1 MKKYFIAVILV
12 AVFLSLISCA
22 PTMRL
27 LAKKILIDDTHNNAN
42 NFDGYGKDVFYET
55 LIKELK
61 EGYHTLHFTSDAGF
75 APDGYDVL
83 MLPAPFNSYSASE
96 RNKIYN
102 FLNGGGT
109 LVAMGEHGGFTNNVP
124 INTLLN
130 SLGVDI
136 QFMTNTI
143 YDNTNYYD
151 NVFEPIIS
159 EFLDHPTTN
168 FLDSI
173 VLFAACSLDV
183 FGNASTVA
191 ESSTLFTPEIFESE
205 NLNSFVSSYSDEFLN
220 EPQVTVAVPI
230 IAVDTVGTGKV
241 IAIPDTNLFA
251 NDVYDGTPYI
261 DVHDNFQLFYNIL
274 FW

>member
-1 MKKYFIAVILV
+1 MKKYFIAVVLV

-27 LAKKILIDDTHNNAN
+27 LAKKILIDNTHNNVS

-55 LIKELK
+55 LIEEIE
-61 EGYHTLHFTSDAGF
+61 EGYHTLNFTSDVGF
-75 APDGYDVL
+75 VLEGYDVVI
-83 MLPAPFNSYSASE
+83 LPAPFTSYLVSE

-102 FLNGGGT
+102 FLNNGGT

-124 INTLLN
+124 LNTLLV

-136 QFMTNTI
+136 QFMSNTI
-143 YDNTNYYD
+143 NDNTNYY
-151 NVFEPIIS
+151 NYTTNPIIS
-159 EFLDHPTTN
+159 ELLDHPTTSYI
-168 FLDSI
+168 DSI

-183 FGNASTVA
+183 FGNASVVA
-191 ESSTLFTPEIFESE
+191 ESTTLSAPETFLEE
-205 NLNSFVSSYSDEFLN
+205 NLGSAVPSLIQDLLI
-220 EPQVTVAVPI
+220 EPQVSIAVPI
-230 IAVDTVGTGKV
+230 VAVDNVGIGKV

-251 NDVYDGTPYI
+251 NNVYDGTPYI
-261 DVHDNFQLFYNIL
+261 DVHDNFQFFYNIL

>member
-1 MKKYFIAVILV
+1 MKKYLIAAVLVI
-12 AVFLSLISCA
+12 VFLSLISCA

-27 LAKKILIDDTHNNAN
+27 LARKILIDNTHYNVK
-42 NFDGYGKDVFYET
+42 NFDGYGKNVFYET
-55 LIKELK
+55 LIE
-61 EGYHTLHFTSDAGF
+61 EMSESFHTLHFTSDVGF
-75 APDGYDVL
+75 APDGYDVFI
-83 MLPAPFNSYSASE
+83 LPAPFNSYLASE

-102 FLNGGGT
+102 FLDNGGT
-109 LVAMGEHGGFTNNVP
+109 LVAMGEHGGFTNNIP
-124 INTLLN
+124 LNTLLT

-143 YDNTNYYD
+143 HDNINYYD
-151 NVFEPIIS
+151 DTSEPIIS

-183 FGNASTVA
+183 FGNASVVA
-191 ESSTLFTPEIFESE
+191 ESTTLSAPEIFIGE
-205 NLNSFVSSYSDEFLN
+205 NFGSAISSSAKGFLH
-220 EPQVTVAVPI
+220 EPQVTIAVPI
-230 IAVDTVGTGKV
+230 VAVDSVGTGKV

-251 NDVYDGTPYI
+251 NNVYDGTPYI
-261 DVHDNFQLFYNIL
+261 DVHDNFQFFYNIL